1 MARFFNGSAFRCD
14 KIVVIVTLL
23 EAIEDIP
30 DKDCNFLGNDK
41 FNVSMSRFFNGS
53 AFRCDKIVVIV
64 TLLEAIED
72 IPDKDCNFLGNDK
85 FQETTS

>member
-1 MARFFNGSAFRCD
+1 MQTHAEHGLFTGASLWLEPASYKMLSVPFVFSMSRFQGSAFRCD

-30 DKDCNFLGNDK
+30 D
-41 FNVSMSRFFNGS
+41 
-53 AFRCDKIVVIV
+53 
-64 TLLEAIED
+64 E
-72 IPDKDCNFLGNDK
+72 DCNFLGNDK